1 MKNIILPIVLL
12 VIVIGFTVLNG
23 VLVSNS
29 LNKLIYEAHTLPD
42 IPDDNTLDKIK
53 SIEEKWNKS
62 KEYYSAVSKF
72 DTMHNISKEF
82 GAVKAGCITDDP
94 GTYFAAKESLITAFE
109 YLKDMQSFRLDNII

>member
-1 MKNIILPIVLL
+1 MKNIILPVILL
-12 VIVIGFTVLNG
+12 TFVIVFMTVNG
-23 VLVSNS
+23 VWVANS
-29 LNKLIYEAHTLPD
+29 LDKLIGEARTLPD
-42 IPDDNTLDKIK
+42 IPDNSTLDQIK
-53 SIEEKWNKS
+53 SIEEKWNKN

-109 YLKDMQSFRLDNII
+109 YLKDMHSFRWDNII